1 MILCKFVSDNLCKM
15 SNPFFWEKI
24 GKNYH
29 ELSSAKFVGN
39 KLSIKS
45 TFIDRK

>member
-15 SNPFFWEKI
+15 SNHFFWEKI

-29 ELSSAKFVGN
+29 ELSSAKFAG
-39 KLSIKS
+39 KQAKHKKYIY
-45 TFIDRK
+45 